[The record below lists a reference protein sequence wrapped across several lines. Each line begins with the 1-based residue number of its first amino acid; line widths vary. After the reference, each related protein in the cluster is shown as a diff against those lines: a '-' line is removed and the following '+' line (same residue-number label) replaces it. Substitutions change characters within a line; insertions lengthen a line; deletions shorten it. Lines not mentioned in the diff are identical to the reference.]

1 MRDGAVGLS
10 AGLFYSPQSFSTTP
24 EVVELARVAA
34 RYGGVYDTHMRDESS
49 YNIGLLGSVA
59 EAPQIGRHAGPP
71 GPRASTSRRT
81 SPRTTRAA
89 RRSPPRS
96 CPGGRRGAGPT
107 PSWPAWTT
115 PRPGLGS
122 LPTCRTTCAGG

>member
-34 RYGGVYDTHMRDESS
+34 RYGGVYDTHLRDESS

-59 EAPQIGRHAGPP
+59 EALEIGRQAAIRVNISHIKALGVDVW
-71 GPRASTSRRT
+71 GQADSALELI
-81 SPRTTRAA
+81 RAA
-89 RRSPPRS
+89 RAAGQQVTADQYPYDASGSPP
-96 CPGGRRGAGPT
+96 PP
-107 PSWPAWTT
+107 P
-115 PRPGLGS
+115 L
-122 LPTCRTTCAGG
+122 LPP